1 MRKLQWLAV
10 VALLAILGFGQ
21 MPERLEAQTNL
32 LSNPSFEEPYSNGA
46 AQGWGRW
53 HEEAAKVADCAGR
66 YSVQPKWGPEFN
78 GAIILDGARS
88 QAVGN
93 QFDTW
98 RGGVVQDVAVTAGT
112 TYRFSAWGW
121 LRTSNDQY
129 PAASDRST
137 NPRIRVGIDPTG
149 SGLWTSSAIV
159 WSNAISPHDAWQQ
172 TAVEATATGAKIS
185 VFVEADF
192 TGTGFCRAHLDA
204 WFDKAELTTS
214 APPPTN
220 TPVPQPTSP
229 PVVVQPTAVPP
240 TAAPTAVPT
249 ETPVPSPT
257 PIPPTPTPTGG
268 SICINAFGDTNAN
281 GLHETNEGYMAGIRF
296 TIAQGGGIVSEGVS
310 PGTATP
316 VCFEG
321 LPTGAY
327 QVAQTVPGTLEMTTV
342 GNITIN
348 VEEGKT
354 VGIEFGS
361 RVKQAAPATEVA
373 TQPTATATVAAG
385 ATAVPTEGEG
395 ALQPTETA
403 SSAGLGVWGLVG
415 LGVIGLAVVLL
426 MVLLAV
432 VVMQQRKA

>member
-1 MRKLQWLAV
+1 
-10 VALLAILGFGQ
+10 
-21 MPERLEAQTNL
+21 MPSL
-32 LSNPSFEEPYSNGA
+32 
-46 AQGWGRW
+46 
-53 HEEAAKVADCAGR
+53 
-66 YSVQPKWGPEFN
+66 
-78 GAIILDGARS
+78 
-88 QAVGN
+88 
-93 QFDTW
+93 
-98 RGGVVQDVAVTAGT
+98 
-112 TYRFSAWGW
+112 
-121 LRTSNDQY
+121 
-129 PAASDRST
+129 
-137 NPRIRVGIDPTG
+137 
-149 SGLWTSSAIV
+149 
-159 WSNAISPHDAWQQ
+159 
-172 TAVEATATGAKIS
+172 
-185 VFVEADF
+185 
-192 TGTGFCRAHLDA
+192 
-204 WFDKAELTTS
+204 
-214 APPPTN
+214 
-220 TPVPQPTSP
+220 
-229 PVVVQPTAVPP
+229 
-240 TAAPTAVPT
+240 
-249 ETPVPSPT
+249 T

-327 QVAQTVPGTLEMTTV
+327 QVASNSARTLEMTTV

-348 VEEGKT
+348 GRGKT
-354 VGIEFGS
+354 IGIEFGS

-385 ATAVPTEGEG
+385 ATAVPGEG